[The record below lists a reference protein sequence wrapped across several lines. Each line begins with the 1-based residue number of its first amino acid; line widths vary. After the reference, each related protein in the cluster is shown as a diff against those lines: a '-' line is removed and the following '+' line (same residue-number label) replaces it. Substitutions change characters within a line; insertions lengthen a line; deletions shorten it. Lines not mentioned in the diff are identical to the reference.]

1 MNFIFILCAVSMVIG
16 IAASYAMLVVHV
28 ALAETLMLSYS
39 LQVNSFF
46 IVAGLILV
54 LVASH
59 CIKNARFTRLI
70 SKPRNILWI
79 ALLAAM
85 PIMLM
90 LLMLN
95 SFNQVSASHDVEV
108 VGHWQHLDRHTQCF
122 NSECSACV
130 VHPLLRDVE
139 TREIFKVEMPHD
151 LKGREKFYP
160 HQLCTSQANNTSI
173 SSDESQ
179 ADMSFKVARVTWN
192 ETLMGRRTVLT
203 VVDAKAVDKAAEQN
217 ELPRPKVLAKTYTDI
232 LVEKFLALGLNTRE
246 IIAVFLMCLGGLL
259 MVVCPFL
266 KLGRVALAGLAMLL
280 FGIILYSILGAI
292 LVLGIGGPMGYFV
305 AKAHFYKK
313 NYPIF
318 DYAPVRSVP
327 YGKSKKLTHDLY
339 ITPLRSAFFIGIK
352 YWFEADGSNMSR
364 TTFWKDSFATYEEA
378 EVELTRRYEAWQ
390 ASGRFSPD

>member
-1 MNFIFILCAVSMVIG
+1 MNFIFILGVVSMVIG

-28 ALAETLMLSYS
+28 ALAETFMLSYS

-79 ALLAAM
+79 ALLAAI
-85 PIMLM
+85 PIVLA
-90 LLMLN
+90 LLVLS

-130 VHPLLRDVE
+130 VHPLLRDIE
-139 TREIFKVEMPHD
+139 TREIFKVEISHD
-151 LKGREKFYP
+151 LKNREIFYP
-160 HQLCTSQANNTSI
+160 HQLCTLQASNTSI
-173 SSDESQ
+173 SSGESQ

-192 ETLMGRRTVLT
+192 ETLTGRRTVLT

-217 ELPRPKVLAKTYTDI
+217 ELPRPQVLAKNYADM

-246 IIAVFLMCLGGLL
+246 IIAIFLMCLGGLL

-266 KLGRVALAGLAMLL
+266 KLRRVAWAGVMMLL
-280 FGIILYSILGAI
+280 LGIILYSLLGAI
-292 LVLGIGGPMGYFV
+292 LVLSIGGPIGYLV
-305 AKAHFYKK
+305 AKAYFYKK

-318 DYAPVRSVP
+318 DHEPVRSVP
-327 YGKSKKLTHDLY
+327 YGKNKKLTHDLH
-339 ITPLRSAFFIGIK
+339 ITPLRGAFFIGIK
-352 YWFEADGSNMSR
+352 YWYKSDGSNENA
-364 TTFWKDSFATYEEA
+364 TTSWKDSFATYEEA
-378 EVELTRRYEAWQ
+378 EVELMRRYEAWKTT
-390 ASGRFSPD
+390 GRFPP